1 MATKT
6 VLLIYSSA
14 VTESLVAAFEVLH
27 KNTLAGNTVVLYDAK
42 GVTNAN
48 IAIYIAAIVAATYDE
63 IWVTAPCDSTAD
75 TTAVGTL
82 NLADQYALR
91 ASLKVASQ
99 GTLGSA
105 QDAATTHTATTIGLS
120 TASPAYVV
128 NAYIGDHVFIYAGTG
143 IGQIAEIKSNTATV
157 LTIRGTFYAVPDG
170 TSGYKIITG
179 MKLYLCGLAHTDSL
193 VVKGVT
199 EIAHAHLYP
208 NNPAPIICGLLGG
221 TACYSVYSSTACASI
236 GATSITDSATPFT
249 AHALIGKYVQIYS
262 ATTNGWQYGLIT
274 ENTTSVIT
282 LAGGWNLK
290 LTPTGTPAYK
300 VVDSLNFVFR
310 DLYIRYYVLT
320 YLTDLTSGP
329 VLAEYKKMF
338 DNSDNGNLP
347 SDGQPFVQDWD
358 WINGTVFSK
367 GSIMFDALRRSVS
380 A

>member
-6 VLLIYSSA
+6 ILLIYSST
-14 VTESLVAAFEVLH
+14 VTESLVAAFERMHVASV
-27 KNTLAGNTVVLYDAK
+27 AGDTVVLYNVT

-48 IAIYIAAIVAATYDE
+48 IAIYIAALVAATYDE

-82 NLADQYALR
+82 NLADQYALM
-91 ASLKVASQ
+91 AALKVASQ

-179 MKLYLCGLAHTDSL
+179 MKLYLCGLAHTDST

-199 EIAHAHLYP
+199 EITHTHLYP
-208 NNPAPIICGLLGG
+208 NNPVPLICSVFGG
-221 TACYSVYSSTACASI
+221 TPRYSVYSSTGCASVA
-236 GATSITDSATPFT
+236 ATSITDSGTPFT
-249 AHALIGKYVQIYS
+249 AHALIGMYVQIYS

-282 LAGGWNLK
+282 LAGGWNLA

-300 VVDSLNFVFR
+300 VVSSLNFVFR
-310 DLYIRYYVLT
+310 DLYVKYYILT

-338 DNSDNGNLP
+338 NNSDNNNLP
-347 SDGQPFVQDWD
+347 ATGQAFVQDWD
-358 WINGTVFSK
+358 WINGTIFSK